1 MRILPRLASTPIV
14 EHAQDVKRAA
24 SFATRCAARLDA
36 LLQASGVSALLVAYS
51 GGLDSTVLLHLVRD
65 YTQTRGLRVRAHHI
79 DHALHT
85 DSAAWTRRCA
95 EVAAR
100 FGVTYSA
107 ERLASAP
114 PAGASIEDW
123 ARHARYTALLAQTD
137 AQTALLTAHHQDDQ
151 AETVLLHA
159 LRGSGP
165 HGLAG
170 IRTHGR
176 YGDTRL
182 LRPLLDESR
191 TELRVYAQ
199 VHGLTWMEDPSNAEQ
214 RFARNRLRAAV
225 LPTLEHAFPGATAAL
240 ARVASLQ
247 GEVVQVLEALAD
259 QIIGD
264 APTLALSC
272 LRDSAPPL
280 RPYLIK
286 RWLLRRGSPPPGRA
300 QLQHILHDMLHAR
313 VDGAP
318 AVVWRGVAVRR
329 YDDRLFVTAA
339 SVPVPAT
346 PSPDWSSPWAALV
359 LEHGELRAQ
368 AVAEQGLDA
377 RRLAHSS
384 LGVRYRGGGERLRL
398 HAGGPRRELKHL
410 FQEWR
415 VPPWQRAG
423 WPLLYVGDQLAV
435 VPGYAV
441 AAEFRIVAAGPGLL
455 FSWQPRD

>member
-1 MRILPRLASTPIV
+1 M
-14 EHAQDVKRAA
+14 KRALA
-24 SFATRCAARLDA
+24 LATRCAARLDA
-36 LLQASGVSALLVAYS
+36 LLQGGGVSALLVAYS

-65 YTQTRGLRVRAHHI
+65 YTQTRGLRVQAHHI
-79 DHALHT
+79 DHALHS
-85 DSAAWTRRCA
+85 DSAAWNARCA

-100 FGVTYSA
+100 FGVAYSA

-114 PAGASIEDW
+114 SAGSSIEDW
-123 ARHARYTALLAQTD
+123 ARHARYAALLAHTD

-170 IRTHGR
+170 IRAHGR
-176 YGDTRL
+176 CGDTRL

-191 TELRVYAQ
+191 AELRVYAQ
-199 VHGLTWMEDPSNAEQ
+199 VHELTWMEDPSNAEQ

-225 LPTLEHAFPGATAAL
+225 LPSLEHAFPGAAAAL

-264 APTLALSC
+264 AQTLPLSC

-286 RWLLRRGSPPPGRA
+286 RWLARRGGPPPGRA
-300 QLQHILHDMLHAR
+300 QLEHILHDMLHAR

-318 AVVWRGVAVRR
+318 AVVWRGAAVRR

-339 SVPVPAT
+339 RVPVPAAH
-346 PSPDWSSPWAALV
+346 SPGWSSPWPALV
-359 LEHGELRAQ
+359 LKHGELSAQ
-368 AVAEQGLDA
+368 VVADHGLDA
-377 RRLAHSS
+377 RRLAQPS
-384 LGVRYRGGGERLRL
+384 LNVRYRSGGERLRL

-415 VPPWQRAG
+415 VPPWQRAS

-441 AAEFRIVAAGPGLL
+441 AAEFRIVAAGPGLR
-455 FSWQPRD
+455 FIWQPRD

>member
-1 MRILPRLASTPIV
+1 M
-14 EHAQDVKRAA
+14 KRAVA
-24 SFATRCAARLDA
+24 LATRCAARLDA
-36 LLQASGVSALLVAYS
+36 LLQGSGVSALLVAYS
-51 GGLDSTVLLHLVRD
+51 GGLDSTVLLHLLRD
-65 YTQTRGLRVRAHHI
+65 YTQTRSLHLRAHHI
-79 DHALHT
+79 DHALQS
-85 DSAAWTRRCA
+85 DSAAWNARCA
-95 EVAAR
+95 EVAAQL
-100 FGVTYSA
+100 GVAYTA

-123 ARHARYTALLAQTD
+123 ARQARYAALLAHTD
-137 AQTALLTAHHQDDQ
+137 THSALLTGHHQDDQ

-170 IRTHGR
+170 IRAHGR
-176 YGDTRL
+176 YGDRRL

-191 TELRVYAQ
+191 AELGVYADL
-199 VHGLTWMEDPSNAEQ
+199 HGLGWIEDPSNAEQ

-225 LPTLEHAFPGATAAL
+225 LPDLERAFPGAVAAL
-240 ARVASLQ
+240 ARVATLQ
-247 GEVVQVLEALAD
+247 GEVVEVLDALAD
-259 QIIGD
+259 QILGD
-264 APTLALSC
+264 AQTLPLSC

-286 RWLLRRGSPPPGRA
+286 RWLVRRGAPPPGRA
-300 QLQHILHDMLHAR
+300 QLEHILNDMLHAR
-313 VDGAP
+313 ADGAP
-318 AVVWRGVAVRR
+318 AVVWRAAAVRR

-339 SVPVPAT
+339 RLPVPAEHS
-346 PSPDWSSPWAALV
+346 PSWSSPWAALV
-359 LEHGELRAQ
+359 LKHGELSAQ
-368 AVAEQGLDA
+368 VAAEQGLDA
-377 RRLAHSS
+377 RRVAQSS
-384 LGVRYRGGGERLRL
+384 LSVRYRCGGERLRL

-415 VPPWQRAG
+415 VPPWQRAS
-423 WPLLYVGDQLAV
+423 WPLLYVGDRLAV